1 MDSSA
6 GSVRKRTERAYLIL
20 VDSGRG
26 GDDRPMTSDQHTRSP
41 MFVDAPDT
49 GLVIEGMRRYNL
61 FTTIWFLGRHRR
73 LLAELVRA
81 SGAGPGDD
89 AVDIGCGPG
98 KLVRALGAQ
107 VGSQGSAAGI
117 DPSATAIDYNNR
129 RDTRPNHRYL
139 QAPAQELPL
148 PDASVDVV
156 TCTFVMHHIPEEHR
170 EAAIAEMWRVL
181 RPGGRLLLADARPTP
196 WMRFLF
202 GRTARNRHDSDPFE
216 TLDIRRYTPLLD
228 GAGFTSL
235 RFIASRHM
243 TGIVT
248 AVKST

>member
-1 MDSSA
+1 MDNSA
-6 GSVRKRTERAYLIL
+6 GPVRKRTERAYLIL

-61 FTTIWFLGRHRR
+61 FTTVWFLGRHRR
-73 LLAELVRA
+73 LLDELVRA

-107 VGSQGSAAGI
+107 VGPRGSAAGI

-129 RDTRPNHRYL
+129 RDVRPNHRYL

-181 RPGGRLLLADARPTP
+181 RPGGRLLLADAHPTR

-202 GRTARNRHDSDPFE
+202 GRTAHREHDTDPFDAI
-216 TLDIRRYTPLLD
+216 DIRRYTPLLST
-228 GAGFTSL
+228 AGFTDL
-235 RFIASRHM
+235 GYYTSRYM
-243 TGIVT
+243 TGISMGT
-248 AVKST
+248 KPS

>member
-1 MDSSA
+1 
-6 GSVRKRTERAYLIL
+6 
-20 VDSGRG
+20 
-26 GDDRPMTSDQHTRSP
+26 MTSDQHTRSP

-61 FTTIWFLGRHRR
+61 FTTVWFLGRHRR

-98 KLVRALGAQ
+98 KLVRALGAR
-107 VGSQGSAAGI
+107 VGPQGSAAGI

-129 RDTRPNHRYL
+129 RDTRANHRYL

-148 PDASVDVV
+148 PDASVDIV

-181 RPGGRLLLADARPTP
+181 RPGGRLLLADAHPTP
-196 WMRFLF
+196 RVRFLS
-202 GRTARNRHDSDPFE
+202 GWSTRRHHGPDP
-216 TLDIRRYTPLLD
+216 LADVDIRRYTTALQSV
-228 GAGFTSL
+228 GFAGIEYRESHNVTGVMT
-235 RFIASRHM
+235 ASKPFSPPS
-243 TGIVT
+243 TGT
-248 AVKST
+248 ARD